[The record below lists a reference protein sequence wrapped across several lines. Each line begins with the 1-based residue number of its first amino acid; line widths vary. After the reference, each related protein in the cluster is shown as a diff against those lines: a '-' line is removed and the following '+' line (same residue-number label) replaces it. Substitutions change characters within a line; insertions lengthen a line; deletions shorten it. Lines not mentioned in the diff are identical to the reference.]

1 MEPREL
7 YLQQIRPFMN
17 RPFIKVVAGIRRCG
31 KSVVLQLIADDL
43 KRRGIAKERI
53 VYMNFESFDW
63 MDLTDAK
70 ALGTVCDG
78 RDLQV
83 GL

>member
-43 KRRGIAKERI
+43 KRQGIAQEPIIHKNIDSTETMDVTDNKEI
-53 VYMNFESFDW
+53 
-63 MDLTDAK
+63 
-70 ALGTVCDG
+70 
-78 RDLQV
+78 
-83 GL
+83 

>member
-43 KRRGIAKERI
+43 KRQGIAEERI
-53 VYMNFESFDW
+53 VYMNFESFEW

-70 ALGTVCDG
+70 ALGIVCDG